1 MSVRVSAEEM
11 ETSGSEKL
19 LAVVLAA
26 FMAVGFI
33 WVLFKL
39 DEIGKPEFH
48 YVPSASVLS
57 GKQRAALA
65 SNGQAQR
72 AVYNVKSDVHS
83 ARRQLEL
90 KREAF
95 RTALEA
101 GQPTS
106 ALEAE
111 YRDAQARYAQATQAV
126 SNAQARVNATEPAAR
141 AARQVIDAASQ
152 QRSEDFDA
160 KQDSHDRQTFVLR
173 LLWVLGLLG
182 VGYRLLGRL
191 RVRRSRYL
199 PVGLAWIGA
208 ATLTGLVMAVDYAG
222 DYIEF
227 SEAGPLAISLA
238 GIAMTLVAFA
248 ALQRYLRRRVPLRRV
263 RKGHCPFCGFPVGS
277 GEHCEGCGRA
287 IQAPCSACQA
297 PRRVGTQ
304 HCAACGA
311 GGG

>member
-11 ETSGSEKL
+11 ETSGSEKV
-19 LAVVLAA
+19 LAMVLAA

-39 DEIGKPEFH
+39 DEIGKPE
-48 YVPSASVLS
+48 YQNIQPDSALS
-57 GKQRAALA
+57 AGQRQTIAGNDRARFAVNRFESAAHA
-65 SNGQAQR
+65 
-72 AVYNVKSDVHS
+72 

-106 ALEAE
+106 TLEAE
-111 YRDAQARYAQATQAV
+111 YRAAQARYAEATEAV
-126 SNAQARVNATEPAAR
+126 SNARSRVSATQPAAD
-141 AARQVIDAASQ
+141 AARQALFSSNQ
-152 QRSEDFDA
+152 QSSKDFEA

-173 LLWVLGLLG
+173 LLWVVGLLG
-182 VGYRLLGRL
+182 AGYRLLGRL
-191 RVRRSRYL
+191 RVRQSRYL
-199 PVGLAWIGA
+199 PVGLAWVGA
-208 ATLTGLVMAVDYAG
+208 AALTGLVMAVDYAG

-227 SEAGPLAISLA
+227 SEAGPLAISVA
-238 GIAMTLVAFA
+238 GVGITLVAFV
-248 ALQRYLRRRVPLRRV
+248 ALQRFLRRRVPVRRV
-263 RKGHCPFCGFPVGS
+263 RKGQCPFCGFPVAA

-287 IQAPCSACQA
+287 VQAPCSACRA

-304 HCAACGA
+304 HCATCGA
-311 GGG
+311 A

>member
-11 ETSGSEKL
+11 ETSGSEKV

-39 DEIGKPEFH
+39 DEIGKPEYHF
-48 YVPSASVLS
+48 VPPASVLS
-57 GKQRAALA
+57 ASQRQAIAGNNQAHFAVNRFESA
-65 SNGQAQR
+65 SQA
-72 AVYNVKSDVHS
+72 

-106 ALEAE
+106 TLEAE
-111 YRDAQARYAQATQAV
+111 YLDAQARYAEATEAV
-126 SNAQARVNATEPAAR
+126 SNARSRVSATQPVADD
-141 AARQVIDAASQ
+141 ARQALFSSQ
-152 QRSEDFDA
+152 EQRSEDFEA

-182 VGYRLLGRL
+182 AGYRLLGRL
-191 RVRRSRYL
+191 RVRQSRYL

-208 ATLTGLVMAVDYAG
+208 AALTGLVMAVDYAG

-238 GIAMTLVAFA
+238 GIAMTIFAFA

-263 RKGHCPFCGFPVGS
+263 RKGQCPFCGFPVS

-287 IQAPCSACQA
+287 VQAPCSACRA

-304 HCAACGA
+304 HCATCGA
-311 GGG
+311 A

>member
-11 ETSGSEKL
+11 ETSGSEKV

-33 WVLFKL
+33 WVLVKL
-39 DEIGKPEFH
+39 DEIGKPEYTPAPFTT
-48 YVPSASVLS
+48 VAPGQTDPAIARNAEAQSRLRVARSEL
-57 GKQRAALA
+57 AAA
-65 SNGQAQR
+65 R
-72 AVYNVKSDVHS
+72 SD
-83 ARRQLEL
+83 LEL

-95 RTALEA
+95 RTGLESGA
-101 GQPTS
+101 PT
-106 ALEAE
+106 ATLGAAYREAQRRHAE
-111 YRDAQARYAQATQAV
+111 ARQAV
-126 SNAQARVNATEPAAR
+126 LDARTEVNATQPAAD
-141 AARQVIDAASQ
+141 AARQRFSNASEK
-152 QRSEDFDA
+152 SFEDFQA

-182 VGYRLLGRL
+182 AGYRLLGRL
-191 RVRRSRYL
+191 RVRQSRYL

-208 ATLTGLVMAVDYAG
+208 AALTGLVMAVDYAG

-238 GIAMTLVAFA
+238 GIAMTIAAFA

-263 RKGHCPFCGFPVGS
+263 RKGQCPFCGFPVS

-287 IQAPCSACQA
+287 VQAPCSACRA

-304 HCAACGA
+304 HCATCGA
-311 GGG
+311 A